1 MRAES
6 VSADQPLEI
15 ACDESGSEGEKLI
28 GGNTDVFTHAGVR
41 LDIESAADCIQEI
54 RNIAPSP
61 ALEYKANLLLREK
74 NRPALVWLLGPSGP
88 IRGNAHVHLTDKTF
102 LVVGK
107 LAGLLAEET
116 AQAPDADRPR
126 DPRTG
131 ALAVTLYREGRRTF
145 GRERWEAFLESFND
159 LMRAG
164 NGRGAG
170 TSPDTFFGMV
180 DVLRRAGAG
189 SEAGEIM
196 ESLWRARPRVDSFLA
211 RLLDD
216 PQVFPA
222 LDPLIPAIVRA
233 VDHWGEGIRPVSIV
247 HDRQTILTEERVA
260 RLREMFG
267 EPRPGAPPC
276 SPRGRLAGLRFV
288 AARSDARVQVAD
300 LLAGTARKIAS
311 DELNGRGDAELTA
324 LLRPYVDPFSIW
336 GDDRSR
342 SLLEAGSGT
351 RV

>member
-1 MRAES
+1 ML
-6 VSADQPLEI
+6 ADQPLEI

-28 GGNTDVFTHAGVR
+28 GGNTDVFTHASVR

-88 IRGNAHVHLTDKTF
+88 IRGNAHVYLTDKTF

-107 LAGLLAEET
+107 LAGLLAEE
-116 AQAPDADRPR
+116 AGEEAAHAPDAGRHRDRQVS
-126 DPRTG
+126 
-131 ALAVTLYREGRRTF
+131 AVAVTLYREGRRTF
-145 GRERWEAFLESFND
+145 GRERWEAFLESFNT

-164 NGRGAG
+164 NGRGPA

-180 DVLRRAGAG
+180 DALRLDDPGG
-189 SEAGEIM
+189 EVGEIM
-196 ESLWRARPRVDSFLA
+196 ELLRRARPRVESLLT

-216 PQVFPA
+216 PQVIPA

-233 VDHWGEGIRPVSIV
+233 VNYWGEGTRPVSIV
-247 HDRQTILTEERVA
+247 HDRQTALTEERVA

-267 EPRPGAPPC
+267 EPRPDAPPC
-276 SPRGRLAGLRFV
+276 SPRNRLADLRFV
-288 AARSDARVQVAD
+288 VARSDARVQVAD

-311 DELNGRGDAELTA
+311 EELNGRGDAELTA
-324 LLRPYVDPFSIW
+324 LLRPYVDSFSIW
-336 GDDRSR
+336 GDDRSW
-342 SLLEAGSGT
+342 SLLESASVT
-351 RV
+351 RS